1 MSYNISVCCKYVFPL
16 LVYCQ
21 RLQKSIIFIGT
32 DYIFVKTLL
41 NHMTCHETLIV
52 GHSGIFSNI
61 TSLNTGNIRKIPALA
76 IFFSM
81 DKNRLLLIDIKKKN
95 IPVISF
101 LKHNDSSVLID
112 YPIFVNNNFFYTVYF
127 FSQYIYKLFYFIDA
141 KN

>member
-1 MSYNISVCCKYVFPL
+1 MSYNILVCCKYVFPL
-16 LVYCQ
+16 VVYGQ

-32 DYIFVKTLL
+32 HYIFAKTLL
-41 NHMTCHETLIV
+41 NHMTRHETLT
-52 GHSGIFSNI
+52 GEHPGIFSNI
-61 TSLNTGNIRKIPALA
+61 TSLNRGSIRKIPALA